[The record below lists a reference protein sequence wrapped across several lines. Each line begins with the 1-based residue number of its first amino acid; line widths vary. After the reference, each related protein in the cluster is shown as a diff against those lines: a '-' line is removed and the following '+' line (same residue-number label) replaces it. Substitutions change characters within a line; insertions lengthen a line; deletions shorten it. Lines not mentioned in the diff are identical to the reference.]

1 MAQHLAEIIFYNYI
15 CNSKKNNMR
24 KVITILTFASIIFAS
39 CGDSK
44 TTSKEQELELK
55 EQELKA
61 KEESLL
67 DDKKKE
73 IELKEQ
79 ELKQKEEALKSK
91 SNNKV
96 QTKSRQPNGNY
107 VIGIKDKIYFYES
120 PDYGTQTSVYFVKG
134 QKAKVVEIMDEN
146 LDNEFMHVNFEY
158 KGKVTDGYILYE
170 DIKFE

>member
-1 MAQHLAEIIFYNYI
+1 MRTLIFMLTLA
-15 CNSKKNNMR
+15 SL
-24 KVITILTFASIIFAS
+24 VFAS

-44 TTSKEQELELK
+44 TSTKEKELELK
-55 EQELKA
+55 ELELKQ

-67 DDKKKE
+67 SDKKKE
-73 IELKEQ
+73 IEQKEQ
-79 ELKQKEEALKSK
+79 ELKQKEQELKSK

-96 QTKSRQPNGNY
+96 QTKSSQPKSNY

-120 PDYGTQTSVYFVKG
+120 PDYGSQTSVYFVKG

-146 LDNEFMHVNFEY
+146 LDNEFLHVNFEY
-158 KGKVTDGYILYE
+158 KGRVTDGYILYE

>member
-1 MAQHLAEIIFYNYI
+1 MRTIII
-15 CNSKKNNMR
+15 
-24 KVITILTFASIIFAS
+24 ILTFASIVFAS
-39 CGDSK
+39 CGDSQ
-44 TTSKEQELELK
+44 TATKEKELALK
-55 EQELKA
+55 EQELKQ

-67 DDKKKE
+67 ADKKKE

-91 SNNKV
+91 SISKV
-96 QTKSRQPNGNY
+96 ETKSRQAKGNY

-120 PDYGTQTSVYFVKG
+120 PEYGTQTSVYFVKG

-146 LDNEFMHVNFEY
+146 LDNEFLHVNFEY

>member
-1 MAQHLAEIIFYNYI
+1 
-15 CNSKKNNMR
+15 MR
-24 KVITILTFASIIFAS
+24 KVITILTFACIIFAS

-79 ELKQKEEALKSK
+79 ELKQKEEALKSTTTSIK
-91 SNNKV
+91 RTQSKV
-96 QTKSRQPNGNY
+96 SRPTSNY
-107 VIGIKDKIYFYES
+107 VIGIKERIYFYES

-146 LDNEFMHVNFEY
+146 LDNEFLHVNFEY

-170 DIKFE
+170 DVKFE

>member
-1 MAQHLAEIIFYNYI
+1 MKKTII
-15 CNSKKNNMR
+15 
-24 KVITILTFASIIFAS
+24 ILTLVCAIFAS
-39 CGDSK
+39 CGDSQ
-44 TTSKEQELELK
+44 TATKEKELELK
-55 EQELKA
+55 EQELKQ

-67 DDKKKE
+67 EDKKKE

-91 SNNKV
+91 SISKV
-96 QTKSRQPNGNY
+96 QTKLRQPKGNY
-107 VIGIKDKIYFYES
+107 VIGIKDRVYFYAS
-120 PDYGTQTSVYFVKG
+120 PDYDSQTSVYFVKG

-146 LDNEFMHVNFEY
+146 LDNEFLHVNFEY

>member
-1 MAQHLAEIIFYNYI
+1 MRTLIIMLTLA
-15 CNSKKNNMR
+15 SL
-24 KVITILTFASIIFAS
+24 VFAS

-44 TTSKEQELELK
+44 TSTKEKELELK
-55 EQELKA
+55 ELELKQ

-67 DDKKKE
+67 SDKKKE

-79 ELKQKEEALKSK
+79 ELKQKEQELKSTIK
-91 SNNKV
+91 NKV
-96 QTKSRQPNGNY
+96 QTKSSQPKSNY

-120 PDYGTQTSVYFVKG
+120 PDYGSQTSVYFVKG

-146 LDNEFMHVNFEY
+146 LDNEFLHVNFEY

-170 DIKFE
+170 DVKFE